1 MFRKQECERHA
12 AQCLELANAASNQED
27 RVRWLNMKK
36 FWLQRAELSEPDA
49 TTKVVSLLS
58 QYLGKKHWLP

>member
-12 AQCLELANAASNQED
+12 AQCLELVYAASNQED

-36 FWLQRAELSEPDA
+36 FWLQRAGLSEPDA
-49 TTKVVSLLS
+49 TTKVVSVLS
-58 QYLGKKHWLP
+58 QYLGNKHLLP